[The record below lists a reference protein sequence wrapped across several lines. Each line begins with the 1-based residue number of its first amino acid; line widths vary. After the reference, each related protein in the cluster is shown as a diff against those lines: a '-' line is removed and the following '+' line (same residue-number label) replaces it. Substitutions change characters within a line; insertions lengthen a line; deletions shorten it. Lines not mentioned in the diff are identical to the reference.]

1 MLLLAAAVLSLGLVL
16 IFSQPLPE
24 RVEFSGILVG
34 DQYFA
39 PEIGALAPPFSLP
52 SLSDGEM
59 VDLLSLRGA
68 PIVINFWATWCPPCE
83 AEMPELA
90 QFSRDHPSV
99 RLLSINVGESPAQV
113 NDWLKDRN
121 LELEVLMDLNS
132 DVSAAYRLRGQ
143 PTSFVLNSDGVVVWT
158 IYGPTTLNQLQIIIE
173 PLL

>member
-1 MLLLAAAVLSLGLVL
+1 MLLLAAASLSLGVAL

-24 RVEFSGILVG
+24 RVEFSGVLVG

-39 PEIGALAPPFSLP
+39 PEIGALAPPFLLP

-68 PIVINFWATWCPPCE
+68 PVVINFWATWCPPCE
-83 AEMPELA
+83 AEMPALA
-90 QFSRDHPSV
+90 QFSREHSSV
-99 RLLSINVGESPAQV
+99 RLLSINVGESPTQV
-113 NDWLKDRN
+113 NEWLNDRN
-121 LELEVLMDLNS
+121 LELEVLMDLHS

-143 PTSFVLNSDGVVVWT
+143 PTSFVLNSDGIVVW
-158 IYGPTTLNQLQIIIE
+158 IVYGPTTLNQLQTIVE